1 MILCW
6 TVWTLL
12 LLAAAAAP
20 QATAGYSCEPLINHR
35 RASSLCASMAENC
48 DGGVCGLPGA
58 GQGAGSLQLRGGG
71 SSRVVIDIY
80 SDPA

>member
-1 MILCW
+1 MIFW

-20 QATAGYSCEPLINHR
+20 QAREGKEPLINRR

-48 DGGVCGLPGA
+48 DGGVCGRPGA

>member
-1 MILCW
+1 MIFW

-20 QATAGYSCEPLINHR
+20 QAKEGTFVNRR

-48 DGGVCGLPGA
+48 DGGVCGRPGA

>member
-1 MILCW
+1 MVIHRLPAILS
-6 TVWTLL
+6 LL
-12 LLAAAAAP
+12 
-20 QATAGYSCEPLINHR
+20 QVTTGYSCVPLIPRR

-48 DGGVCGLPGA
+48 DGGVCGRPGA
-58 GQGAGSLQLRGGG
+58 GQGAGGRLQLRGGG

>member
-1 MILCW
+1 MIFW

-20 QATAGYSCEPLINHR
+20 QAKEGTIVNRR

-48 DGGVCGLPGA
+48 DGGVCGPLPGA